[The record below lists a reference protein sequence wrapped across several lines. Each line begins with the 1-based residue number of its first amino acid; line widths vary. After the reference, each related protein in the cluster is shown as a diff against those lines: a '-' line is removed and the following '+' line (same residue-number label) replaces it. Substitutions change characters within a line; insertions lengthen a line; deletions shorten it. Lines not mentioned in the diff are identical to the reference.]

1 MKTNTWVELKLW
13 RSNGAQRRNKARE
26 IWLQAEV
33 VEEEEEEEEERL
45 QQRCWNCAINCVRA
59 FLLRTCR
66 YKDTFV
72 SWARGRQSKYVLRTA
87 STSISISI
95 RTRTQNYPPSR
106 SSSIPLT
113 NPSRG
118 GDLSSKSWPWLA
130 ARKVP
135 LKTRPTPHPSSLHFR
150 RESQQSVRTLSRSL
164 SISLSHSLSYSFRG
178 SRRS

>member
-1 MKTNTWVELKLW
+1 MCISLSTSWGECWRRGKGGPRLEITILTHARKWKQTLELKLW

-33 VEEEEEEEEERL
+33 VEEEEEKEEEEEQL

-95 RTRTQNYPPSR
+95 RTRTRTPLPPSL
-106 SSSIPLT
+106 SPIPVEGVI
-113 NPSRG
+113 SRANLG
-118 GDLSSKSWPWLA
+118 LG
-130 ARKVP
+130 
-135 LKTRPTPHPSSLHFR
+135 
-150 RESQQSVRTLSRSL
+150 
-164 SISLSHSLSYSFRG
+164 
-178 SRRS
+178 